1 MSNNLKRAYTMKK
14 LFILIAFPLLFQSC
28 TFINSDFEIIE
39 LAQKIQKKYNVSNN
53 KYVTIINYGKSILSN
68 RLYLVDMQKNEI
80 ILRTSVSHAWNSG
93 LVYPTKFSNGI
104 GSNKSSIGAFKSM
117 DSYPGKYG
125 YAMRIIGLDGEL
137 NNNVMDRFV
146 VFHSNKKMKNLWSNG
161 CFATSEEM
169 NKKIIDKIKGGTLVY
184 VFI

>member
-1 MSNNLKRAYTMKK
+1 MKK
-14 LFILIAFPLLFQSC
+14 LFILMGFPLLMQSC
-28 TFINSDFEIIE
+28 TFINSDFKIIE
-39 LAQKIQKKYNVSNN
+39 LAQEIQKKYNVSNN

-80 ILRTSVSHAWNSG
+80 ILRTTVSHAWNSG
-93 LVYPTKFSNGI
+93 IVYPTKFSNGK
-104 GSNKSSIGAFKSM
+104 GSNKSSIGAFKTM
-117 DSYPGKYG
+117 DSYYGEYG
-125 YAMRIIGLDGEL
+125 YAMRVIGLDGEL

-146 VFHSNKKMKNLWSNG
+146 VFHSNKKMKYLWSKG
-161 CFATSEEM
+161 CFATSEEI

>member
-1 MSNNLKRAYTMKK
+1 MKK
-14 LFILIAFPLLFQSC
+14 LLILMGFPLLMQSC
-28 TFINSDFEIIE
+28 TFINSDFKIIE
-39 LAQKIQKKYNVSNN
+39 LAQEIQKKYNVSNN

-80 ILRTSVSHAWNSG
+80 ILRTTVSHAWNSG
-93 LVYPTKFSNGI
+93 IVYPTKFSNGK
-104 GSNKSSIGAFKSM
+104 GSNKSSIGAFKTM
-117 DSYPGKYG
+117 DSYPGEYG

-146 VFHSNKKMKNLWSNG
+146 VFHSNKKMKYLWSDG
-161 CFATSEEM
+161 CFATPEEI

>member
-1 MSNNLKRAYTMKK
+1 MKK
-14 LFILIAFPLLFQSC
+14 LLILMGFPLLMQSC
-28 TFINSDFEIIE
+28 TFINSDFKIIE
-39 LAQKIQKKYNVSNN
+39 LAQEIQKKYNVSNN

-80 ILRTSVSHAWNSG
+80 ILRTTVSHAWNSG
-93 LVYPTKFSNGI
+93 IVYPTKFSNGK
-104 GSNKSSIGAFKSM
+104 GSNKSSIGAFKTM
-117 DSYPGKYG
+117 DSYYGKYG

-146 VFHSNKKMKNLWSNG
+146 VFHSNKKMKYLWSDG
-161 CFATSEEM
+161 CFATPEEI

>member
-1 MSNNLKRAYTMKK
+1 MKK
-14 LFILIAFPLLFQSC
+14 LFILMGFPLLMQSC
-28 TFINSDFEIIE
+28 TFINSDFKIIE
-39 LAQKIQKKYNVSNN
+39 LAQEIQKKYNVSNN

-80 ILRTSVSHAWNSG
+80 ILRTTVSHAWNSG
-93 LVYPTKFSNGI
+93 IVYPTKFSNGK
-104 GSNKSSIGAFKSM
+104 GSNKSSIGAFKTM
-117 DSYPGKYG
+117 DSYYGKYG

-146 VFHSNKKMKNLWSNG
+146 VFHSNKKMKYLWSDG
-161 CFATSEEM
+161 CFATPEEI